1 MKEKILLQ
9 TCGYASQAYLG
20 DSGGVAPNHCNK
32 VGIAMKGVSLTF
44 WFLSALKVMLIYYK
58 LS

>member
-1 MKEKILLQ
+1 MKEKNTSANMWVCI
-9 TCGYASQAYLG
+9 TGISQN
-20 DSGGVAPNHCNK
+20 SGGVAPNHCNK

-44 WFLSALKVMLIYYK
+44 WFLSALKVMLIYCK